1 MRKLSLV
8 ALAVASVVAPQ
19 AFGQTSVNNSQQTAE
34 NKENSVEKIE
44 VTGSR
49 LKGVD
54 LEGTQP
60 LVVISAQDI
69 KNSGATSVYDLLK
82 DVGQLRGGSGTFS
95 TSESGTASN
104 DTPAGQAAASLRGL
118 GPSSTLTLINGRR
131 VAASSFAAG
140 TENFVDINAI
150 PVSAIERVEILAT
163 GASAIYGAD
172 AVAGVINYVLK
183 KDFDGAEIDLSYSDS
198 EAGSDESKKGIN
210 LIWGHNFGSHN
221 LTLFAD
227 FYDSNEF
234 AYKDRALTA
243 NSWSPSTRGQYPTVR
258 YTTSDYQDP
267 VSGEYVGFA
276 DPACPQALVLVTDPE
291 FGDTGCGYNPNQDM
305 LIRPA
310 QQHASGG
317 FIHHGELGNLR
328 WFNELFLSR
337 SKSTAQ
343 STPANFTDVQ
353 DRSSW
358 IYAGYNNPAIRNN
371 PTLASLIYPIN
382 RNSPNGVRVPVVELR
397 GRFLAPRVIENE
409 TNALRLVSGLQGNIA
424 DFEWESALMYSR
436 SKSDQQALSG
446 IYNRYKFNAA
456 LFGELCADGS
466 TNCSPANGGL
476 WFNPFGGQTGN
487 DAVLDLISERP
498 GRRGSSEVLSADF
511 RLNGDLWQLPAG
523 NVVSAFGAEFRQ
535 EKLSDDPDLIAQS
548 RFDRNYLVDVIG
560 FGSSKSAAER
570 KQWALFSELLV
581 PLVEQ
586 VDLQLAGRYDH
597 YDDFGASV
605 NPKVGLSWRPTEALI
620 LRAAW
625 ATSFRAPS
633 LTQAGVELRT
643 TSTTARCLPEFA
655 ALYCGGEVGG
665 EITPNTLEFGNPA
678 LDAEEA
684 ESVSAGFAW
693 SPTDSST
700 LTLDY
705 WQFDHKKIIGTD
717 LESVLM
723 RTLSEPGLRFCG
735 LVPADK
741 IGISFD
747 PLLCSGLGLSSG
759 FNNDLN
765 QVLADWRK
773 IDSRATSLPLF
784 RDHILL
790 LENTG
795 NQQTKGL
802 DLTYS
807 QRVETALGTFK
818 LNADVTRLMSFT
830 RERTA
835 FSGTEQ
841 LADSFRYPR
850 LLASLKLRWD
860 ADAWFGGLGLNYT
873 SDYQDEI
880 ALLEPADISKLAAQG
895 IAVDRRVPSWTK
907 VNAQLGYEVSEQLT
921 LSLNID
927 NLLDRDP
934 PFIYG
939 RYKDVDFIN
948 HDVLGRNYR
957 LLATYRF

>member
-1 MRKLSLV
+1 MRKLSAV
-8 ALAVASVVAPQ
+8 TLAVAS
-19 AFGQTSVNNSQQTAE
+19 AFFHSAIAQTAE
-34 NKENSVEKIE
+34 QSTENKDKSVEKIE

-60 LVVISAQDI
+60 LVVISADDI

-104 DTPAGQAAASLRGL
+104 DTPAGQAAASLRGM

-183 KDFDGAEIDLSYSDS
+183 KDFDGAEMDISYSDTEASS
-198 EAGSDESKKGIN
+198 EESKKGLN
-210 LIWGHNFGSHN
+210 FIWGHNFGKNN

-234 AYKDRALTA
+234 AYGDRALTA
-243 NSWSPSTRGQYPTVR
+243 QTWSPSTRGQFPTVR

-276 DPACPQALVLVTDPE
+276 DPACPKELVLVTDPE

-310 QQHASGG
+310 QQNASAGL
-317 FIHHGELGNLR
+317 IHQGEFGDLR
-328 WFNELFLSR
+328 WFNEFFISR

-343 STPANFTDVQ
+343 STPANFTDLQ

-358 IYAGYNNPAIRNN
+358 IYAGFNNPAIRNDK
-371 PTLASLIYPIN
+371 TLSSLIYPIN
-382 RNSPNGVRVPVVELR
+382 RNSPNGTRVPVVELR
-397 GRFLAPRVIENE
+397 GRFLAPKVIENE
-409 TNALRLVSGLQGNIA
+409 TNAYRLVSGLQGNVA
-424 DFEWESALMYSR
+424 DFDWETALMYSR
-436 SKSDQQALSG
+436 SESDQQAISG
-446 IYNRYKFNAA
+446 VYNRYKFNAA
-456 LFGELCADGS
+456 LFGELCADGG
-466 TNCSPANGGL
+466 TKCSPATGGL

-487 DAVLDLISERP
+487 DEVLKLMSENP
-498 GRRGSSEVLSADF
+498 ARRGKSEVLSADF

-523 NVVSAFGAEFRQ
+523 NVVSAFGAEFRH

-560 FGSSKSAAER
+560 FGSSKSAADR

-581 PLVEQ
+581 PLADK

-597 YDDFGASV
+597 YDDFGSSV
-605 NPKVGLSWRPTEALI
+605 NPKVGLSWRPTEALV

-643 TSTTARCLPEFA
+643 TSTTARCLAEFA
-655 ALYCGGEVGG
+655 SLYCGGDVGG

-678 LDAEEA
+678 LDPEEA

-693 SPTDSST
+693 SPTDDST

-717 LESVLM
+717 LESMLM

-735 LVPADK
+735 LVPADQV
-741 IGISFD
+741 GIAFD
-747 PLLCSGLGLSSG
+747 PLLCDGLKLQSG
-759 FNNDLN
+759 FTNNLT

-773 IDSRATSLPLF
+773 IDTRATSLPLF

-802 DLTYS
+802 DLTYT
-807 QRVETALGTFK
+807 QRYDTELGSFK
-818 LNADVTRLMSFT
+818 LSADVTRLMSFT

-841 LADSFRYPR
+841 LADGFRYPR

-860 ADAWFGGLGLNYT
+860 ANDWFGGIGLNYT

-880 ALLEPADISKLAAQG
+880 MLLEPADIAILAEQG
-895 IAVDRRVPSWTK
+895 IAIDRRVPAWTK
-907 VNAQLGYEVSEQLT
+907 VNAQLGYDVNKHLT
-921 LSLNID
+921 LSFNID

>member
-1 MRKLSLV
+1 MRKISAV
-8 ALAVASVVAPQ
+8 ALAVAS
-19 AFGQTSVNNSQQTAE
+19 AFLHNAFAQTTEQVTEKNE
-34 NKENSVEKIE
+34 KSVEKIE

-60 LVVISAQDI
+60 LVVISADDI

-104 DTPAGQAAASLRGL
+104 DTPAGQAAASLRGM

-183 KDFDGAEIDLSYSDS
+183 KDFDGAEMDISYSDS
-198 EAGSDESKKGIN
+198 EDSSEESKKGLN
-210 LIWGHNFGSHN
+210 FIWGHNFGQNN

-234 AYKDRALTA
+234 AYSDRAMTA
-243 NSWSPSTRGQYPTVR
+243 QTWSPSTRGQFPTVR
-258 YTTSDYQDP
+258 YTTSDYKDP
-267 VSGEYVGFA
+267 VSREFVGFA
-276 DPACPQALVLVTDPE
+276 DPACPKELVLVTDPK

-310 QQHASGG
+310 QQNVSAGL
-317 FIHHGELGNLR
+317 IHQGELGELR
-328 WFNELFLSR
+328 WFNEFFISR
-337 SKSTAQ
+337 SKSEAQ
-343 STPANFTDVQ
+343 STPANFTDLQ
-353 DRSSW
+353 DRSTW
-358 IYAGYNNPAIRNN
+358 IFAGFNNPSIRNN
-371 PTLASLIYPIN
+371 RTLSSLIFPIN
-382 RNSPNGVRVPVVELR
+382 RNSPNGVRGPVVELR
-397 GRFLAPRVIENE
+397 GRFLAPKVIENE
-409 TNALRLVSGLQGNIA
+409 TNAYRLVTGLQGNVA
-424 DFEWESALMYSR
+424 DFDWETALMYSR
-436 SKSDQQALSG
+436 SESDQQAVSG
-446 IYNRYKFNAA
+446 VYNRYKFNAA

-466 TNCSPANGGL
+466 TKCTPAAGGL

-487 DAVLDLISERP
+487 DEVLRLMSENP
-498 GRRGSSEVLSADF
+498 ARRGQSEVLSADF
-511 RLNGDLWQLPAG
+511 RLNGDLWELPAG
-523 NVVSAFGAEFRQ
+523 HVVSAVGAEFRHG
-535 EKLSDDPDLIAQS
+535 KLSDDPDLIAQS

-581 PLVEQ
+581 PLVDK

-597 YDDFGASV
+597 YDDFGSSV
-605 NPKVGLSWRPTEALI
+605 NPKVGLSWRPTEALV

-643 TSTTARCLPEFA
+643 TSTTARCLAEFA
-655 ALYCGGEVGG
+655 SLYCGGDVGG

-678 LDAEEA
+678 LNAEEA

-693 SPTDSST
+693 SPTDDST

-717 LESVLM
+717 LESMLM
-723 RTLSEPGLRFCG
+723 RTLTEPGLRFCG

-741 IGISFD
+741 VGISFD
-747 PLLCSGLGLSSG
+747 PALCNGLKLQSG
-759 FNNDLN
+759 FSNNLT

-773 IDSRATSLPLF
+773 IDTRATSLPLF

-795 NQQTKGL
+795 NQHTKGL
-802 DLTYS
+802 DLTFS
-807 QRVETALGTFK
+807 QGFDTDFGRFK
-818 LNADVTRLMSFT
+818 LSADVTRLISFT

-835 FSGTEQ
+835 FSGVEQ

-860 ADAWFGGLGLNYT
+860 ANDWFGGIGVNYT

-880 ALLEPADISKLAAQG
+880 ALLQPADISKLTAQG
-895 IAVDRRVPSWTK
+895 IPVDRRVPAWTK
-907 VNAQLGYEVSEQLT
+907 VNAQLGYDVNKHLT